1 MKKLIIF
8 LILAS
13 CFILFSCNGNNDNS
27 KKDEEEIVDPYNI
40 VSYSYPYFDNGMS
53 SIHPMHFTL
62 EGATFD
68 CQVEYGSF
76 VYRERVVNKIF
87 NSNEDILWF
96 PRYIEADLVYED
108 MYDNKID
115 NTYMDVIIRMDDN
128 IIGFL
133 IIEMY
138 QIERSLYKY
147 ETHTV
152 KLFKEGDNYLD
163 NISLEYT
170 LSKLEEAKE
179 TKIDKTL
186 EEIKSLVYFPYGNT
200 FNSTIDSYVGI
211 FFIFNLEGAK
221 FECSTDRGSFISGN
235 KTNQITVDSNSRLS
249 WCPIY
254 RDGSNK
260 YEEMHD
266 KNIKKAYIDIIIKMD
281 GDIIGCAVIKIKYLG
296 DHEYEAEFVSSY
308 FSKIDEDY
316 GTLTLDQVNK
326 EIKKMKK

>member
-1 MKKLIIF
+1 MKKIIILLII
-8 LILAS
+8 AS
-13 CFILFSCNGNNDNS
+13 CFILFSCKGNNESIKN
-27 KKDEEEIVDPYNI
+27 DEEEIVDPYNI
-40 VSYSYPYFDNGMS
+40 VSYSYPYFNNGMS
-53 SIHPMHFTL
+53 SIHPIHFTL

-68 CQVEYGSF
+68 CQIEYGSF
-76 VYRERVVNKIF
+76 DRYNIVKKSIF
-87 NSNEDILWF
+87 NSNEDIVWT
-96 PRYIEADLVYED
+96 PVYILDDYIFQELYV
-108 MYDNKID
+108 NKID
-115 NTYMDVIIRMDDN
+115 KTYMDVIIRMDDN

-138 QIERSLYKY
+138 QIEKSLYKY

-152 KLFKEGDNYLD
+152 ELFKEGDNYLD

-170 LSKLEEAKE
+170 LNKIEEAKE

-186 EEIKSLVYFPYGNT
+186 EEIKSLVYFPFGET
-200 FNSTIDSYVGI
+200 FNINEGYVGI
-211 FFIFNLEGAK
+211 FFIFNLEGAR
-221 FECSTDRGSFISGN
+221 FECSTDRGSFYSFN
-235 KTNQITVDSNSRLS
+235 KTNQVSVDSNSLLS

-254 RDGSNK
+254 TEDLVK

-308 FSKIDEDY
+308 FSKIDDGY
-316 GTLTLDQVNK
+316 KTLTLNKVNK

>member
-1 MKKLIIF
+1 MKKIIIF
-8 LILAS
+8 LMLAS
-13 CFILFSCNGNNDNS
+13 CLILFSCKGSNNNS

-40 VSYSYPYFDNGMS
+40 VSYSYPYFNYGMS
-53 SIHPMHFTL
+53 SIHPIHFTL
-62 EGATFD
+62 EGAMFD

-76 VYRERVVNKIF
+76 DRYNIVKKSIF

-96 PRYIEADLVYED
+96 PRYIDKDLVYED

-138 QIERSLYKY
+138 QIEKSLYKY

-152 KLFKEGDNYLD
+152 ELFKEGDNYLD
-163 NISLEYT
+163 NISVEYT

-179 TKIDKTL
+179 TKVDKTL
-186 EEIKSLVYFPYGNT
+186 EEIKSLVYFPFGET
-200 FNSTIDSYVGI
+200 FNINEGYVGI

-221 FECSTDRGSFISGN
+221 FECSTDRGSFNSGN
-235 KTNQITVDSNSRLS
+235 KTNQVSVDSNSLLS

-254 RDGSNK
+254 TEDLVK

-308 FSKIDEDY
+308 FSKIDDGY

-326 EIKKMKK
+326 EIRRMKR